1 MKRKIPEYLADANN
15 LVVTVVITALFSV
28 AFLTIYTPFSET
40 SWFDLHK
47 PATFILTVGLVSTC
61 ILMVVIS
68 RVIMFY
74 RHRKKPLNIWKYL
87 LWNLIEMILVAGLYT
102 GVTITLIEADAK
114 PSSVFLKAMLI
125 TFTIMAIPYTIISA
139 LAVQRDRNRILRVV
153 SSNDIVSDE
162 SPKKSD
168 DVIHIT
174 DNNGNLKLSVRLSNL
189 LYIESQDNYVKV
201 YFVSQDKLQSYL
213 VRRKLKTIE
222 ENFSG
227 GKLVRCH
234 RSYIVNVS
242 KVKVFRKENNSYV
255 IDLDHPGTRPIP
267 VSKKYFESFASSMKE

>member
-1 MKRKIPEYLADANN
+1 MKRTIPEYLADANN
-15 LVVTVVITALFSV
+15 LVVTVVITSLFSI
-28 AFLTIYTPFSET
+28 AFLTVYTPFSET

-47 PATFILTVGLVSTC
+47 PATFILTVGLVSTA
-61 ILMVVIS
+61 ILLVIIS

-74 RHRKKPLNIWKYL
+74 RHKKKPLKTWAYI
-87 LWNLIEMILVAGLYT
+87 LWNVIEMILVAFLYT
-102 GVTITLIEADAK
+102 GVTTTLIEEDAR
-114 PSSVFLKAMLI
+114 PLNIFLKALLI
-125 TFTIMAIPYTIISA
+125 TFTMMAIPYSIILA
-139 LAVQRDRNRILRVV
+139 VAVQRDRNRILRVV
-153 SSNDIVSDE
+153 SSSDIVSDE
-162 SPKKSD
+162 SPKKND

-201 YFVSQDKLQSYL
+201 YFTSQEKLQSYL
-213 VRRKLKTIE
+213 IRRKLKTIE

-255 IDLDHPGTRPIP
+255 IDLDHPGTTPIP
-267 VSKKYFESFASSMKE
+267 VSKKYFESFANSMKE

>member
-1 MKRKIPEYLADANN
+1 MKRTIPEYLADANN
-15 LVVTVVITALFSV
+15 LVVTVVITSLFSI
-28 AFLTIYTPFSET
+28 AFLTVYTPFSET

-47 PATFILTVGLVSTC
+47 PATFILTVGLVSTA
-61 ILMVVIS
+61 ILLVIIS

-74 RHRKKPLNIWKYL
+74 RHKKKPLKTWAYI
-87 LWNLIEMILVAGLYT
+87 LWNVIEMILVACLYT
-102 GVTITLIEADAK
+102 GVTTTLIEEDAR
-114 PSSVFLKAMLI
+114 PLNIFLKALLI
-125 TFTIMAIPYTIISA
+125 TFTMMAIPYSIILA
-139 LAVQRDRNRILRVV
+139 VAVQRDRNRILRVV
-153 SSNDIVSDE
+153 SSSDIVSDE
-162 SPKKSD
+162 SPKKND

-201 YFVSQDKLQSYL
+201 YFTSQEKLQSYL
-213 VRRKLKTIE
+213 IRRKLKTIE

-255 IDLDHPGTRPIP
+255 IDLDHPGTTPIP
-267 VSKKYFESFASSMKE
+267 VSKKYFESFANSMKE